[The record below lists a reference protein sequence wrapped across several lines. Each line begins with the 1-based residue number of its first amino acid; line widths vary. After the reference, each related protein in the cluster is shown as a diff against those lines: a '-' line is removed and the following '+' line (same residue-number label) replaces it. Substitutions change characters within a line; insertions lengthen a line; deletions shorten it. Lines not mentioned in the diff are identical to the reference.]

1 MFFFKYQ
8 AENEAE
14 RLFLDLI
21 LFFKKGL
28 FEVKSKWSAAQLQ
41 YISIAL
47 NMTYNKTK
55 LQKTLDY

>member
-28 FEVKSKWSAAQLQ
+28 FEVKSKWSAA
-41 YISIAL
+41 
-47 NMTYNKTK
+47 
-55 LQKTLDY
+55 